1 MMALFR
7 DGFGKDWLILIFVSI
22 LVGTI
27 LSAGVARAV
36 DAYFG
41 DTIDGLIGE
50 YGEYDLI
57 LHLREEAKDAGLE
70 ALKELIEKDLPGATI
85 KEGVSI
91 AGKANI
97 F

>member
-7 DGFGKDWLILIFVSI
+7 DGFGKDWLVLIFVSI

-57 LHLREEAKDAGLE
+57 LHL
-70 ALKELIEKDLPGATI
+70 
-85 KEGVSI
+85 
-91 AGKANI
+91 GKKLRMA
-97 F
+97 